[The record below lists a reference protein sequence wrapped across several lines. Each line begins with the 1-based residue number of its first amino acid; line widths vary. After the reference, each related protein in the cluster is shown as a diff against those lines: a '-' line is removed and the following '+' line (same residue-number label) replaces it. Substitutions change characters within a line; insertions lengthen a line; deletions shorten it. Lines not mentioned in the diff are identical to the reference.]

1 LKIQVRDVVSYAGRD
16 YVVEGVVTY
25 DAGGGTWQLARAVD
39 GDAVLWIEPQHEDT
53 GDVHAGQ
60 HERLLVLREIRD
72 LEMSVPPPSAIAY
85 HDLTYVQRLATRVQI
100 GLSGQ
105 VPDRA
110 SGSLMVWR
118 YRAAG
123 DLYLQLEEGAG
134 RVAMLA
140 GESVHRGMI
149 EVLPGR

>member
-1 LKIQVRDVVSYAGRD
+1 MKIQVNDAVSYAGRD
-16 YVVEGVVTY
+16 YLVEGVVTY
-25 DAGGGTWQLARAVD
+25 DTGAETWQLARAVD
-39 GDAVLWIEPQHEDT
+39 GASVLWIEPSHSDAD
-53 GDVHAGQ
+53 G
-60 HERLLVLREIRD
+60 RLLVLREIRD

-85 HDLTYVQRLATRVQI
+85 HELTYVQRLATRVTVSI
-100 GLSGQ
+100 EGR

-110 SGSLMVWR
+110 GGSVMLWR

-140 GESVHRGMI
+140 GESVHPSMI
-149 EVLPGR
+149 VVLPGR